1 MPLPG
6 VAMKVVDPDTNAP
19 LPAGQAGLLL
29 VKGPN
34 VMVGYLN
41 KPDLTAE
48 VLQDGWYRTGDM
60 ARIDDDG
67 FVAIT
72 DRLSRFSKIA
82 GEMVPHLGVEEALHK
97 QLGASG
103 QVLAIAGI
111 PDEKKGEKLV
121 LLFTDEAG
129 DSARIRQAIETCDI
143 PNLWKPARDACF
155 RIDALPILGTGKTD
169 LKALKEI
176 AKTLAAP
183 GA

>member
-6 VAMKVVDPDTNAP
+6 VAMKIVDPDTGTP

-72 DRLSRFSKIA
+72 DRLSRFSKIG
-82 GEMVPHLGVEEALHK
+82 GEMVPHLGIEEALHK
-97 QLGASG
+97 QLGATG
-103 QVLAIAGI
+103 QVLAVAGV

-121 LLFTDEAG
+121 LLYTDEAG
-129 DSARIRQAIETCDI
+129 DSARIRQAIDACEI
-143 PNLWKPARDACF
+143 PNLWKPSRDACF
-155 RIDALPILGTGKTD
+155 RIDALPLLGTGKSD
-169 LKALKEI
+169 LKTLKEI
-176 AKTLAAP
+176 AKSLAAP